1 MSRLKAI
8 SLAMALLVL
17 SGTLSSCATVD
28 NPDPLEPMNRR
39 IFAFNNAVDKAI
51 LKPLAAT
58 YKELAPEPVDQG
70 ITNFF
75 SNLNDL
81 SVIANG
87 LLQLKFKQAASDS
100 GRFVINSTLGL
111 LGILDLATHFGY
123 PKHYEDFGQTLGYWG
138 VGSGAYVMLPFL
150 GPSSLRDAAARGVDS
165 FFDPRG
171 YIPGD
176 DDIVMGWYLATT
188 LINVIDLRADIMDV
202 EDVLDAAALD
212 SYVYMRNAYLQRRE
226 YLVNDGAPPA
236 GDQFDDLFDDLEEDT
251 SSSEPESGN
260 KAADSD
266 SNKPSLLEEDVFAAE
281 STEPAS
287 TTTGD
292 ALIAD

>member
-17 SGTLSSCATVD
+17 SGTLSSCATTD
-28 NPDPLEPMNRR
+28 NPDPLEPLNRR
-39 IFAFNNAVDKAI
+39 MFAFNNAVDEAV

-58 YKELAPEPVDQG
+58 YKELAPEPVDKG

-75 SNLNDL
+75 SNLNDV

-111 LGILDLATHFGY
+111 LGVLDLATYFGY

-138 VGSGAYVMLPFL
+138 VGSGAYVVLPFF
-150 GPSSLRDAAARGVDS
+150 GPSSLRDSVGRGVDS

-171 YIPGD
+171 YISSD
-176 DDIVMGWYLATT
+176 DDVVLRWYLATT
-188 LINVIDLRADIMDV
+188 LIDAIDQRADIMDV

-212 SYVYMRNAYLQRRE
+212 PYVYMRDAYLQRRE
-226 YLVNDGAPPA
+226 YLVNDGAAPSE
-236 GDQFDDLFDDLEEDT
+236 DEFDDLFEDLEDPAAEPSDEAT
-251 SSSEPESGN
+251 ENEQDSSS
-260 KAADSD
+260 
-266 SNKPSLLEEDVFAAE
+266 EEDVFAAE
-281 STEPAS
+281 SVEPVS

-292 ALIAD
+292 ALISD